1 MLCRRGADRRVVEV
15 AHRRGCPAWP
25 SQRASLAG
33 KVIKSTGL
41 RILCAL
47 PDARRCCG
55 ISPVRSPENV
65 ALAGS
70 RTRDRYFCGVLE
82 CSLLANSQAIPTFA
96 RAPTFPVRQLIFL
109 RQGVQMSNAHSPFSF
124 LFLAGCIQSVGRT
137 VHQVSPRKPVRER
150 STASAC
156 RRHVARGRYGIWR
169 NLRVTEK

>member
-96 RAPTFPVRQLIFL
+96 RAPTFPVCQLIFL

-124 LFLAGCIQSVGRT
+124 SSSQGAYSLSVGPFTKCLRA
-137 VHQVSPRKPVRER
+137 SPCGNGRLRARVGVMWR
-150 STASAC
+150 
-156 RRHVARGRYGIWR
+156 VAAMGYGAIFA
-169 NLRVTEK
+169 